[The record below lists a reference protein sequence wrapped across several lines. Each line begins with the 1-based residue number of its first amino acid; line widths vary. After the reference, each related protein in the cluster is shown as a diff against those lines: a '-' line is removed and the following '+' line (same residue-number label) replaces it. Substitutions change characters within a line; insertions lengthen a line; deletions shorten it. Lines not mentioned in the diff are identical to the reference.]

1 METNENWKPIAEC
14 NGEYLVSDHGRVK
27 SLKWGKERILKQGL
41 DGGGYPLVVICLHGK
56 LKTSKVHRL
65 VAETFI
71 PNTGNKSQVNHKNA
85 IKIDNHIDNLEWV
98 SRSENIKHAWDNGLR
113 DESRKT
119 IAIATKL
126 RMSKPVID
134 IVTGKKYDS
143 LKSACEDIGDG
154 YVKHQLRIFQKSKRQ
169 RFFYQWN

>member
-41 DGGGYPLVVICLHGK
+41 DGGGYPLVVICIHGK

-98 SRSENIKHAWDNGLR
+98 SRSENIKHAWG
-113 DESRKT
+113 
-119 IAIATKL
+119 
-126 RMSKPVID
+126 
-134 IVTGKKYDS
+134 
-143 LKSACEDIGDG
+143 
-154 YVKHQLRIFQKSKRQ
+154 
-169 RFFYQWN
+169 